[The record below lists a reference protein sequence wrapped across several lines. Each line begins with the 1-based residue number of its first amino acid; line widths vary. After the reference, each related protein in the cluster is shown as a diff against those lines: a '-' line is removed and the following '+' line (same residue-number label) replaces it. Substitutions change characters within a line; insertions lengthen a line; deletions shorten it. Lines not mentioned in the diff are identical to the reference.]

1 MIPVTLTLDFLT
13 PPQVDRFMPLP
24 LASIMV
30 MVLYHWADAL
40 LHDDHIILHT
50 PVMKVLKLYMSFTAA
65 EARCEVVSPYYTT
78 RQVAPHATSADQL
91 NLGSTKWAVNAA
103 VRQAI
108 L

>member
-1 MIPVTLTLDFLT
+1 
-13 PPQVDRFMPLP
+13 
-24 LASIMV
+24 
-30 MVLYHWADAL
+30 
-40 LHDDHIILHT
+40 
-50 PVMKVLKLYMSFTAA
+50 MSFTAA